1 MREVSKLVRGDPLL
15 VCHLEEALEYLA
27 TPKCIEND
35 APEVKYATK
44 SHFYMLHFYIPH
56 FYIPSIYIPHFYI
69 TYFYMP
75 YFYIP
80 QCYIVLPLHLNCYI
94 NLTFKPSLNLL
105 QTTRHTY
112 TTQPYTL
119 NPLTLNHKHI
129 IHIQYNPTKPYCHP
143 YTFLENI

>member
-56 FYIPSIYIPHFYI
+56 FYIPSFYIPHFYI

-80 QCYIVLPLHLNCYI
+80 QCYIVLPLHHIPYLY
-94 NLTFKPSLNLL
+94 
-105 QTTRHTY
+105 TY
-112 TTQPYTL
+112 TTQPYIL

-129 IHIQYNPTKPYCHP
+129 IHIQHTPTKPYCHP
-143 YTFLENI
+143 YTFLVNI